1 MIKCD
6 FCVIPW
12 YDDNGKFCFSRNNCD
27 RSYCYDAIQRM
38 TDVMKEDF
46 KTRNSRNINNNYNY
60 KGKKK

>member
-12 YDDNGKFCFSRNNCD
+12 YDENGKICFSRNHCD
-27 RSYCYDAIQRM
+27 RSSCYDAIQRM

-60 KGKKK
+60 RGKKK

>member
-12 YDDNGKFCFSRNNCD
+12 YDENGKICFNRNSCD
-27 RSYCYDAIQRM
+27 RNYCYEAIQ
-38 TDVMKEDF
+38 TQVMKEDF

-60 KGKKK
+60 KGK

>member
-12 YDDNGKFCFSRNNCD
+12 YDESGQIHFDKRFCSKGD
-27 RSYCYDAIQRM
+27 CYNAIQIM

-60 KGKKK
+60 KGKQR

>member
-6 FCVIPW
+6 FCVVPW
-12 YDDNGKFCFSRNNCD
+12 YDENGQIHFD
-27 RSYCYDAIQRM
+27 RSYCDKRCCYDSIQRM

-60 KGKKK
+60 RGKKK

>member
-12 YDDNGKFCFSRNNCD
+12 YDENGQIHFD
-27 RSYCYDAIQRM
+27 RSYCDKRYCYDSIQRM

-60 KGKKK
+60 RGKKK

>member
-12 YDDNGKFCFSRNNCD
+12 YDENGKICFNRRLCD
-27 RSYCYDAIQRM
+27 KVYCYDSIQRM

-46 KTRNSRNINNNYNY
+46 KTINSRNINNNYNY